1 MNDRSPSVLRS
12 ALGLLSIRLVLL
24 QMGVALAVAI
34 LFALWLHMPDASGF
48 EVAGSAILALVV
60 IAVGGAGESAL
71 MLRLAGRERTIGR
84 LLRGTLLLAAAVT
97 LWLVWSYFTGSQQAK
112 DPLRAGY
119 FNSQLPHALRYYF
132 TYARISTW
140 LDWTWTVLEWLGAGV
155 LAMVVFA
162 GTASTR
168 APRAFVRAARSAT
181 WWVVVVVGAILAT
194 TVTTK
199 TMGWTPGHGLRREML
214 SLILRMSF
222 VVLLDT
228 VLVCL
233 VLSVIGVLVG
243 RADALDVAT
252 QSTPAGTPDDSQPR
266 TAENP

>member
-1 MNDRSPSVLRS
+1 MNDNTPSVLRS

-24 QMGVALAVAI
+24 QIAVALAIAI
-34 LFALWLHMPDASGF
+34 LFALWLHVPDASGF
-48 EVAGSAILALVV
+48 EVAASVILALVV

-84 LLRGTLLLAAAVT
+84 LLRGTLLLAVAVA
-97 LWLVWSYFTGSQQAK
+97 LWLVWRWITGSEQAK

-132 TYARISTW
+132 TYGRISMW

-155 LAMVVFA
+155 LAMVIFA

-168 APRAFVRAARSAT
+168 PLRAFVRAARSGT
-181 WWVVVVVGAILAT
+181 WWLVVVIGAILAT
-194 TVTTK
+194 TLTSK
-199 TMGWTPGHGLRREML
+199 IMGWTPGHGLRREML

-233 VLSVIGVLVG
+233 VLSVIAILVR
-243 RADALDVAT
+243 RADALGLAI
-252 QSTPAGTPDDSQPR
+252 QSTPAGTPDDSQSR
-266 TAENP
+266 TVENP